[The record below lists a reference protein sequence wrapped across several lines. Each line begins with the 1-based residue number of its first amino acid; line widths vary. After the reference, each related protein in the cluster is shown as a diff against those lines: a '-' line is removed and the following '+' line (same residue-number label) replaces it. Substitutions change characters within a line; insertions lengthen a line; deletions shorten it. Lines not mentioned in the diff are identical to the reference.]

1 MKNDDDDEQ
10 EHSRRIVGFVKIQSL
25 MMNKNSSKD
34 LPSETVC
41 EDEQQQAK
49 NDEQ

>member
-1 MKNDDDDEQ
+1 MKI
-10 EHSRRIVGFVKIQSL
+10 RSL
-25 MMNKNSSKD
+25 MMNKNRSKD

-49 NDEQ
+49 NDDSSK